1 VAGQLRSVPV
11 TWTDVVPPDPF
22 VDMAAGRALFRPDD
36 LLAVVSLIQ
45 EAGR

>member
-1 VAGQLRSVPV
+1 
-11 TWTDVVPPDPF
+11 
-22 VDMAAGRALFRPDD
+22 MADGRALFRPDD